1 MCVPGMLSGV
11 LCRHLGCSSADQTAA
26 ALTTQEL
33 TARGQDGGRYVSWHQ
48 PQRELQEGKDY
59 ALGSHILGEAL
70 SHASCAVSETL
81 VSGIPRTSCPE

>member
-1 MCVPGMLSGV
+1 METWLSSCYNLYIFV
-11 LCRHLGCSSADQTAA
+11 SSADKTAA

-33 TARGQDGGRYVSWHQ
+33 ISRGRDGGRYVSWHQ
-48 PQRELQEGKDY
+48 PQRELREGEDR
-59 ALGSHILGEAL
+59 ALGAHLLGEAL